1 MPLQNL
7 YLDDER
13 ACLLAVD
20 DTPEILQ
27 LLAITLGI
35 DYEIITAESGPQ
47 ALALFQQH
55 RFDLVLLDLLMPG
68 MDGFATLAHL
78 QQLPAFAGTPVVFLT
93 AMDDLASE
101 CSALE
106 MGADD
111 YIVKPFK
118 PNLVRLRIANIL
130 HRLRLQRHLSLALAG
145 AEQGLWSWDLTRGE
159 VRITT
164 GWSQPL
170 SVDGSTAATLVQG
183 WAALAHPDC
192 RATIARAQAAYLAGS
207 RPAFEADV
215 RLRTLAT
222 GWCWFNVH
230 GKSAGPHA
238 LTGTYRNID
247 ARKLAELAL
256 RESEERL
263 RHLALF
269 DALTGLP
276 NRRLLVDRL
285 SQAVVQNQRQATLG
299 ALMFI
304 DMDHFKELNDTLGH
318 DFGDLLLIEI
328 GRRLQSCTRS
338 MDTVARL
345 GGDEFIVMLP
355 LLAGDPATALR
366 DAQTSGNKILAT
378 LGQPYRLGGHLYEST
393 PSIGLTLFS
402 GAAGESIDAILKRAD
417 VAMYA
422 AKAQGRNRLAL
433 ASLPPP
439 CSAAGDAT

>member
-1 MPLQNL
+1 MPFRSL
-7 YLDDER
+7 YLDEER

-27 LLAITLGI
+27 LLEISLGI
-35 DYEIITAESGPQ
+35 DYEVVTAGSGRQ
-47 ALALFQQH
+47 ALELFQQR

-130 HRLRLQRHLSLALAG
+130 HRVRLQRHLSLALAG
-145 AEQGLWSWDLTRGE
+145 AEQGLWSWDLARDE
-159 VRITT
+159 VRIAT

-170 SVDGSTAATLVQG
+170 SVDGSAAATLAPC

-192 RATIARAQAAYLAGS
+192 LATIAQARVDYLAGNCPS
-207 RPAFEADV
+207 FEADV
-215 RLRTLAT
+215 RLRTPGAD
-222 GWCWFNVH
+222 WHWFSIH
-230 GKSAGPHA
+230 GKSTGPQA

-269 DALTGLP
+269 DTLTGLP
-276 NRRLLVDRL
+276 NRRLLADRL
-285 SQAVVQNQRQATLG
+285 AQAVAQNRRQATLG

-318 DFGDLLLIEI
+318 DFGDMLLIEI
-328 GRRLQSCTRS
+328 GHRLQNCTRG

-355 LLAGDPATALR
+355 LLSRDPATALR
-366 DAQTSGNKILAT
+366 DAQASGNKILAT
-378 LGQPYRLGGHLYEST
+378 LGQPYRLDGHLCEST

-402 GAAGESIDAILKRAD
+402 GAPEESVDGILKRAD
-417 VAMYA
+417 TAMYA
-422 AKAQGRNRLAL
+422 AKHQGRNRLAL
-433 ASLPPP
+433 APLPPP
-439 CSAAGDAT
+439 GPAAGDAT

>member
-238 LTGTYRNID
+238 LTG
-247 ARKLAELAL
+247 
-256 RESEERL
+256 
-263 RHLALF
+263 
-269 DALTGLP
+269 LP

-328 GRRLQSCTRS
+328 GHRLQTCTRG

-366 DAQTSGNKILAT
+366 DAQASGNKILAT

-402 GAAGESIDAILKRAD
+402 GAAEESIDAILKRAD

-439 CSAAGDAT
+439 CSAAGEAT